1 MSRIMVV
8 DDEGSV
14 RTLLMTLLTQKG
26 YEVAGAASGPLA
38 LAKCISFHPHL
49 VLLDINMPGMSGLE
63 TLKKLK
69 DLNPNLLVIMVTG
82 LDDEEVARVATE
94 AGACDYITK
103 PISLAQLE
111 THLAVHLFMEE

>member
-8 DDEGSV
+8 DDENSV
-14 RTLLMTLLTQKG
+14 RALLITLLTQKG
-26 YEVAGAASGPLA
+26 YDVAGAASGPLA
-38 LAKCISFHPHL
+38 LAKFISFHPHL

-63 TLKKLK
+63 TLRRLK
-69 DLNPNLLVIMVTG
+69 ALDPNLLVIMVTG
-82 LDDEEVARVATE
+82 VDDEYVAGEAIK

-111 THLAVHLFMEE
+111 THLSVHLLMEE